1 MHFILV
7 YDTAAERNPKALRT
21 CRRYLHWAQRS
32 VFEGELSDAQ
42 LRRLHK
48 DLDTV
53 LEPTDSVI
61 VYTVDQPT
69 TVTRHVWGHDPGTR
83 DSII

>member
-1 MHFILV
+1 MHVILV

-42 LRRLHK
+42 LRRLRK

-69 TVTRHVWGHDPGTR
+69 AVTRHVWGRDSGTR